1 MNLKE
6 KLKNKKFVYT
16 LELDPPLNMNI
27 EKLLENIKQYLSK
40 ADAINITDCPLACLR
55 MSPIALSHII
65 QEKLNLE
72 TIFHITCRDRNL
84 LALKAEL
91 LGAHALGVKNILA
104 LTGDHPEMGDHKNA
118 SAVFDVGSTGL
129 VKIIQELNEGN
140 FLEKKKSDYK
150 TDFSIGVAGNPGTEN
165 IEEEAARLEEKAEA
179 GASFIQTQPIFNLD
193 ILEKFL
199 DRTSHINIP
208 KIIGIMPLRSKKMVD
223 YIDKNL
229 SHIFIPENVRNRM
242 IDKDIEEGIC
252 IAQEIIYEIRTIKEA
267 AGVHIYPMNRF
278 SIIPQIIKSDC
289 VDNRILPVYRT
300 KTSFIALINCWFW

>member
-289 VDNRILPVYRT
+289 VDNRILPV
-300 KTSFIALINCWFW
+300 

>member
-1 MNLKE
+1 MRLKE
-6 KLKNKKFVYT
+6 KLEKKKFVYT
-16 LELDPPLNMNI
+16 LELDPPLNMDI
-27 EKLLENIKQYLSK
+27 EKLLKNIKKYLSK

-65 QEKLNLE
+65 QEQLHLE

-129 VKIIQELNEGN
+129 VKIIQELNEGHFSN
-140 FLEKKKSDYK
+140 NKKSYYK
-150 TDFSIGVAGNPGTEN
+150 TDFFIGVAGNPGTEN
-165 IEEEAARLEEKAEA
+165 IEKEVARLEEKAAA
-179 GASFIQTQPIFNLD
+179 GASFIQTQPIFSLD

-199 DRTSHINIP
+199 NSTNHINIP

-229 SHIFIPENVRNRM
+229 SHIFIPENIRNRM
-242 IDKDIEEGIC
+242 INAGIEQGIC
-252 IAQEIIYEIRTIKEA
+252 IAQELAKNIRPIKEV
-267 AGVHIYPMNRF
+267 AGIHFFPMNKL
-278 SIIPQIIKSDC
+278 SIIPELIAKNSDDKSELP
-289 VDNRILPVYRT
+289 IL
-300 KTSFIALINCWFW
+300 